1 MTLGDLTPK
10 MCVRPPG
17 PGSAEH
23 SRRLRGVESRNVTFL
38 SETFPVFWS
47 EARGTNVR
55 DVDGNIYVDL
65 TGAFGV
71 SVAGHAHPAI
81 VEAIRAQAGTLVH
94 GMGDVHPPA
103 IKVELLEKLC
113 ALSPWTDAKGILA
126 SAGSEAVEIAL
137 KTARL
142 ATGRSGVLAFRG
154 GYHGLTLGAL
164 STTART
170 YFRGPFQEWLMDS
183 VSFVPFPDPHL
194 APEEERMRCLA
205 ALEHALQA
213 SAEAGKPVGAVVIEP
228 IQGRAGVRVP
238 PPGFLAGVAERA
250 RQAGALV
257 IFDEIFT
264 GLGRTGSL
272 FAFEGEDVAPD
283 ILCMGKALGG
293 GLPLS
298 CCIASAGVMDAWPP
312 SPGEALH
319 TSTFL
324 GHPLAC
330 AASLALLGV
339 LEEEDLIE
347 RARTEGSRLIGL
359 LKEALADSVPS
370 ARVRGRGMFIG
381 IDLGSE
387 PPQASSGSAAAGA
400 AALLHD
406 GILVLPAGE
415 AGEVIEIT
423 PPITISRAQ
432 VDWCVDAIARRLGSQ
447 QAG

>member
-1 MTLGDLTPK
+1 MTLGDLTPA
-10 MCVRPPG
+10 MRVRPPG
-17 PGSAEH
+17 PGSADR
-23 SRRLRGVESRNVTFL
+23 SRRLRVAESQNVTFL
-38 SETFPVFWS
+38 SDTFPVFWS
-47 EARGTNVR
+47 EAQGTNVR

-81 VEAIRAQAGTLVH
+81 VEAIRMQAGTLVH

-103 IKVELLEKLC
+103 IKVELLERLC

-126 SAGSEAVEIAL
+126 STGSEAVEIAL
-137 KTARL
+137 KTALL
-142 ATGRSGVLAFRG
+142 ATGHPGVIAFQG

-164 STTART
+164 STTARS
-170 YFRGPFQEWLMDS
+170 YFREPFREWLPDS

-194 APEEERMRCLA
+194 APEEESTRCLR
-205 ALEHALQA
+205 ALDRVLRA
-213 SAEAGKPVGAVVIEP
+213 SAEAGVPVGAVVIEP

-238 PPGFLAGVAERA
+238 PPRFLAGVAERA

-272 FAFEGEDVAPD
+272 FAFESENITPDV
-283 ILCMGKALGG
+283 LCLGKALGG

-324 GHPLAC
+324 GHPLSYAP
-330 AASLALLGV
+330 SLALLGV
-339 LEEEDLIE
+339 LKE
-347 RARTEGSRLIGL
+347 
-359 LKEALADSVPS
+359 EALV
-370 ARVRGRGMFIG
+370 
-381 IDLGSE
+381 E
-387 PPQASSGSAAAGA
+387 
-400 AALLHD
+400 
-406 GILVLPAGE
+406 
-415 AGEVIEIT
+415 
-423 PPITISRAQ
+423 
-432 VDWCVDAIARRLGSQ
+432 
-447 QAG
+447 

>member
-1 MTLGDLTPK
+1 MTLGDLTPA
-10 MCVRPPG
+10 MRVRPPG
-17 PGSAEH
+17 PGSADR
-23 SRRLRGVESRNVTFL
+23 SRRLRVAESQNVTFL
-38 SETFPVFWS
+38 SDTFPVFWS
-47 EARGTNVR
+47 EAQGTNVR

-81 VEAIRAQAGTLVH
+81 VEAIRMQAGTLVH

-103 IKVELLEKLC
+103 IKVELLERLC

-126 SAGSEAVEIAL
+126 STGSEAVEIAL
-137 KTARL
+137 KTALL
-142 ATGRSGVLAFRG
+142 ATGHPGVIAFQG

-164 STTART
+164 STTARS
-170 YFRGPFQEWLMDS
+170 YFREPFREWLPDS

-194 APEEERMRCLA
+194 APEEESTRCLR
-205 ALEHALQA
+205 ALDRVLRA
-213 SAEAGKPVGAVVIEP
+213 SAEAGVPVGAVVIEP

-238 PPGFLAGVAERA
+238 PPRFLAGVAERA

-272 FAFEGEDVAPD
+272 FAFESENITPDV
-283 ILCMGKALGG
+283 LCLGKALGG

-324 GHPLAC
+324 GHPLSC

-339 LEEEDLIE
+339 LEEEGLVE
-347 RARTEGSRLIGL
+347 RAGTEGSRLIGL
-359 LKEALADSVPS
+359 LTEALADSVPS
-370 ARVRGRGMFIG
+370 AQVRGRGLFIG

-387 PPQASSGSAAAGA
+387 PPHPPSGSAAAAA

-406 GILVLPAGE
+406 GIMVLPAGE
-415 AGEVIEIT
+415 AGAVIEIT
-423 PPITISRAQ
+423 PPFTISRPQ
-432 VDWCVDAIARRLGSQ
+432 VDWCVEAIVSRLSSL